1 MDKRGVSSTT
11 AADDIDD
18 GVYNRT
24 QRSLLPKWS
33 MMIIIG
39 KVVIM
44 KEIRMG
50 FT

>member
-1 MDKRGVSSTT
+1 MGKGGVSSAT

-18 GVYNRT
+18 GYVQDT
-24 QRSLLPKWS
+24 KFLSLMRS
-33 MMIIIG
+33 MMIKIR

-44 KEIRMG
+44 KEIRMV